1 MSYKFF
7 LEKIESITEKIFSKP
22 LILLTL
28 ILLSGFLLRI
38 FFTPFDLQSRSS
50 DAFIFIL
57 YALEF
62 QNSLDYIGGTY
73 FMWSGLLAIFF
84 IPFHFDSYDGYFTI
98 LEIVSISISTL
109 SGIVLYLIAK
119 KIISKKF
126 ALLATAFFV
135 LEPNI
140 IENSILGLTEQLFI
154 LIGLC
159 SFYFAIQKNT
169 KLLLLSF
176 IFAGLAFDTRP
187 NGIILLIIALSS
199 VYFQK
204 QSKKEFLKLGSM
216 GILLFLIAISPLLID
231 KLGYV
236 DHLGLLDSETRKNTP
251 SFELVSG
258 YSDNIYVTAF
268 ITDII
273 HIFRIS
279 VPYLILF
286 APIGFFLSLKRLDL
300 PIKLIIIAILSSIIV
315 AIPQYTVSVEF
326 RNLFFITPFLALFS
340 ALGIEYFVENKK
352 AKNLLIILLIIG
364 LLVTSYNFL
373 REKQPDTNLILEKE
387 TFGKFVATS
396 LKGNISGEDWIFIQ
410 QNMKWISY
418 GKVDETKN
426 PLYFIVPNFVIH
438 NEDELV
444 KFIKDRHI
452 DYLIISAEE
461 GNRFK
466 IFPDIYFNEEKYPY
480 MEKIFDSDEHDYKK
494 YRNKIFKIN
503 EEKISLTI

>member
-1 MSYKFF
+1 MSYKIDF
-7 LEKIESITEKIFSKP
+7 EKIESITEVIFSKP
-22 LILLTL
+22 IISLTIILLL
-28 ILLSGFLLRI
+28 GFLLRV
-38 FFTPFDLQSRSS
+38 FFTPFDLQSRSN
-50 DAFIFIL
+50 DAFVFLL

-62 QNSLDYIGGTY
+62 QNSLDYIGGQY

-84 IPFHFDSYDGYFTI
+84 IPFHFDNYDGYFTV

-109 SGIVLYLIAK
+109 SGIVLYFIAK
-119 KIISKKF
+119 KIIHKKF

-140 IENSILGLTEQLFI
+140 IENSIFGVTEPLFI

-199 VYFQK
+199 IYFQK
-204 QSKKEFLKLGSM
+204 QSKKQFLKLGSI
-216 GILLFLIAISPLLID
+216 GILLFLIAISPVLID
-231 KLGYV
+231 NLGNVGYI
-236 DHLGLLDSETRKNTP
+236 GLLDSETRKNTP

-268 ITDII
+268 ITDIV

-300 PIKLIIIAILSSIIV
+300 PIKLIIITILSSIII

-352 AKNLLIILLIIG
+352 AKNLLIIFLVIG

-373 REKQPDTNLILEKE
+373 REMQPDPELILEKE
-387 TFGKFVATS
+387 MFGKFVVTS
-396 LKGNISGEDWIFIQ
+396 LKGNISGEDWIFIE
-410 QNMKWISY
+410 QNMKWISV
-418 GKVDETKN
+418 GIVDEIQN
-426 PLYFIVPNFVIH
+426 PLYFVKPNYVIH
-438 NEDELV
+438 NADDLV
-444 KFIKDRHI
+444 EFIKDRKI

-480 MEKIFDSDEHDYKK
+480 MENIFNSDEHDYKK

-503 EEKISLTI
+503 QEKLI